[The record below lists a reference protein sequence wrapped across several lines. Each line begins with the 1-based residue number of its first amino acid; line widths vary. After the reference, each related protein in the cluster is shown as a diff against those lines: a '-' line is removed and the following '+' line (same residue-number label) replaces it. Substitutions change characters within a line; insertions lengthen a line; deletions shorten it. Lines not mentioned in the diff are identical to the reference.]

1 MENTTENKGL
11 LQRNF
16 DSFIEAM
23 ERGESW
29 VQQPSKEPSYVKNA
43 ITGKA
48 ITGYNGLVLQ
58 QEMKEQ
64 GIENKTVITKNQMDG
79 NNESGKIYWNQKGNN
94 AYITTLTYDNPNAF
108 YGKNSPEV
116 INGEANAGD
125 KKVLA
130 NGKEMRGVNFSMVFD
145 ASKVEEMVRQPKLN
159 ENGEPM
165 KYKNNVVATY
175 ESGKPKRY
183 DHDGSYVTKN
193 GREITYKKGDFVY
206 LHKAGST
213 IYETVPT
220 GNKLEATKVNEPIKA
235 EGLGKIPEARD
246 NTPQEVLRNGL
257 AKAFRGAL
265 TGDFEGWKPSKE
277 QISSIKE
284 YFKDRPGEF
293 RGIARTAEQIARGSQ
308 ETIDRISSAIE
319 SKQLAKVA
327 EKTNVKEKSAGR
339 K

>member
-1 MENTTENKGL
+1 MRRIIKRHLCL
-11 LQRNF
+11 LPLLASATLF
-16 DSFIEAM
+16 SCTKDEV
-23 ERGESW
+23 E
-29 VQQPSKEPSYVKNA
+29 EP
-43 ITGKA
+43 
-48 ITGYNGLVLQ
+48 
-58 QEMKEQ
+58 QE
-64 GIENKTVITKNQMDG
+64 VI
-79 NNESGKIYWNQKGNN
+79 
-94 AYITTLTYDNPNAF
+94 
-108 YGKNSPEV
+108 SPE
-116 INGEANAGD
+116 EAQLNEYF
-125 KKVLA
+125 K
-130 NGKEMRGVNFSMVFD
+130 FD

-284 YFKDRPGEF
+284 SNCP
-293 RGIARTAEQIARGSQ
+293 
-308 ETIDRISSAIE
+308 SS
-319 SKQLAKVA
+319 S
-327 EKTNVKEKSAGR
+327 
-339 K
+339 